1 MLGVPINYTRLFRA
15 QHTDRLYNNAIG
27 MSILCVN
34 LFALSRKKVPKHR
47 DFFNELNPFIGV
59 YFVFVCENL
68 DYINE
73 SENSRNTCP
82 GNQNFKDALFGFS

>member
-1 MLGVPINYTRLFRA
+1 MRKLV
-15 QHTDRLYNNAIG
+15 
-27 MSILCVN
+27 CVKQ
-34 LFALSRKKVPKHR
+34 KKVPKYR

-73 SENSRNTCP
+73 SENSRNACP